1 MKKLLKHCILLTGI
15 ICLLSGCSG
24 TDGTSDASEGNGQS
38 TDTAAVNTQTASDLD
53 VSPEDYE
60 GKDYHFDTDYQSFFF
75 MPNIAKG
82 EAGYYYWEENDE
94 RLYYYDTAT
103 AQSVV
108 LCNKADC
115 THDDDT
121 CNAYFNAAKKE
132 NQDVFCKTYIQ
143 YYDGA
148 VYVTGYDP
156 KGNVNLYRVAAD
168 GSSCDKYMCLFKQNM
183 MSPYGNSQIIDFTYP
198 EVCIHRGYVY
208 FINNMETTPKIYRMK
223 MGSETSEV
231 IYENTGLR
239 PAVYRIKPYGDQIYF
254 QAGNFED
261 DTYIDIEGGVYAY
274 DPDTEKVSLYKESA
288 ISPYLFYKDDL
299 YYSASDGIYHYDKE
313 EEQDEKVL
321 DTEKNNADFM
331 MINDQIVVYLDE
343 DSNMFVCDLETD
355 STHTIDGDG
364 ITTCLF
370 GDGHFMFAE
379 GYKEGDASGLYAI
392 KFSDL
397 LRASEWTNIT
407 DMSNGN

>member
-132 NQDVFCKTYIQ
+132 NQDDRTQLYRSCQSGTERNDVCGKERTGTPADPADPCINGMERDRSSSAVRRCHDHLAARDRSGRREDTCFSFTDNVSWEAAAVSDHSFYV
-143 YYDGA
+143 YDGGDLFSMAGSLSVCADPVVCISA
-148 VYVTGYDP
+148 VGTCDPGLRGGYDP
-156 KGNVNLYRVAAD
+156 VL
-168 GSSCDKYMCLFKQNM
+168 S
-183 MSPYGNSQIIDFTYP
+183 
-198 EVCIHRGYVY
+198 
-208 FINNMETTPKIYRMK
+208 
-223 MGSETSEV
+223 
-231 IYENTGLR
+231 
-239 PAVYRIKPYGDQIYF
+239 
-254 QAGNFED
+254 
-261 DTYIDIEGGVYAY
+261 
-274 DPDTEKVSLYKESA
+274 
-288 ISPYLFYKDDL
+288 
-299 YYSASDGIYHYDKE
+299 GI
-313 EEQDEKVL
+313 
-321 DTEKNNADFM
+321 
-331 MINDQIVVYLDE
+331 
-343 DSNMFVCDLETD
+343 CDLA
-355 STHTIDGDG
+355 GD
-364 ITTCLF
+364 
-370 GDGHFMFAE
+370 
-379 GYKEGDASGLYAI
+379 
-392 KFSDL
+392 
-397 LRASEWTNIT
+397 RSEFFLTPVEILQS
-407 DMSNGN
+407 MVSAVFQ